1 MILILSLYNMETPPS
16 ASQKAAS
23 SGVFSAL
30 VFFTVLFFSSMIA
43 GREISRLYAL
53 AWAFFTAGTAYAI
66 AYTGRVSFYRRIF
79 FSVSA
84 LAFLVHFKF
93 SLFSKVFTASCFT
106 DTPFCH
112 IAMAPYFLNYLYQ
125 QYLALMS
132 GGWKLW
138 GPLTLGAAWLFLTL
152 AIGRGWC
159 SWACFYGGIDDGL
172 SSLARRPLI
181 RTDRWALKV
190 RDLPAALL
198 LFMMLV
204 SLAYMLPVYC
214 LWLCPFK
221 LTGSFLDQKGGLK
234 TLQYGLML
242 FALAAVVLAPLLTK
256 KRIFCSFLC
265 PFAAWQAFWGRLN
278 PFRISI
284 EEVKCTGCRNCV
296 AACPMSAISC
306 APGGK
311 AEILAYCNLCGQCLE
326 ACPGHGFKYTVFGLE
341 LPAAGGV
348 LGRLVSVQYF
358 FVFSALTLGAV
369 FASLWAPAAL
379 RDIVKIISH

>member
-1 MILILSLYNMETPPS
+1 MESLPS
-16 ASQKAAS
+16 ARKKAATA
-23 SGVFSAL
+23 GVFAAL
-30 VFFTVLFFSSMIA
+30 VFIPVLFFSSVIA
-43 GREISRLYAL
+43 GREISRFYAL
-53 AWAFFTAGTAYAI
+53 AWALFTASIAFAI
-66 AYTGRVSFYRRIF
+66 AFTGRVSFYRRIF
-79 FSVSA
+79 FFVSA
-84 LAFLVHFKF
+84 LAFFVHFKF
-93 SLFSKVFTASCFT
+93 SLFSRAFSASCFT
-106 DTPFCH
+106 ETPFCH

-181 RTDRWALKV
+181 KIDRWALKA

-198 LFMMLV
+198 IFLMLV
-204 SLAYMLPVYC
+204 SLAYLLPVYC

-221 LTGSFLDQKGGLK
+221 LTGSFLDQQGYLK
-234 TLQYGLML
+234 NVQYGLMF
-242 FALAAVVLAPLLTK
+242 FALAALVIAPLLTK

-284 EEVKCTGCRNCV
+284 DESKCTGCRSCV
-296 AACPMSAISC
+296 AACPMTAISC
-306 APGGK
+306 APDGK
-311 AEILAYCNLCGQCLE
+311 AGILAYCNLCGQCLE
-326 ACPGHGFKYTVFGLE
+326 ACPARGFKYTVFGLE
-341 LPAAGGV
+341 LPAVDGV
-348 LGRLVSVQYF
+348 LGRLVSAEYF
-358 FVFSALTLGAV
+358 FVFSALTLGSV

-379 RDIVKIISH
+379 RDIFKLITRQ

>member
-1 MILILSLYNMETPPS
+1 MEITAQPRER
-16 ASQKAAS
+16 AAS
-23 SGVFSAL
+23 AGLFAAL
-30 VFFTVLFFSSMIA
+30 VFIPVLFFSSVIA
-43 GREISRLYAL
+43 GREISRFYAL
-53 AWAFFTAGTAYAI
+53 AWALFAAGTAWAV

-84 LAFLVHFKF
+84 LAFLLHFKF
-93 SLFSKVFTASCFT
+93 SLFNKVFAASCFT

-172 SSLARRPLI
+172 SAVARRPLLKI
-181 RTDRWALKV
+181 DRWALRL

-198 LFMMLV
+198 IFMMLV

-221 LTGSFLDQKGGLK
+221 FTGSFLDQQGYLKG
-234 TLQYGLML
+234 LQYGLMG
-242 FALAAVVLAPLLTK
+242 FAVAALAVGPLLTK
-256 KRIFCSFLC
+256 KRTFCSFLC

-278 PFRISI
+278 PFRVSLAAD
-284 EEVKCTGCRNCV
+284 KCSGCRSCV
-296 AACPMSAISC
+296 TACPMSAITC

-311 AEILAYCNLCGQCLE
+311 AGILAYCNLCGQCLE
-326 ACPGHGFKYTVFGLE
+326 ACPSKAFNYTVFGLE
-341 LPAAGGV
+341 LPAAGGTA
-348 LGRLVSVQYF
+348 GRLFTAKYF

-379 RDIVKIISH
+379 RDLVKLVVP

>member
-1 MILILSLYNMETPPS
+1 MEIT
-16 ASQKAAS
+16 ASPRQRAATA
-23 SGVFSAL
+23 GVFAAL
-30 VFFTVLFFSSMIA
+30 VFIPVLFFSSMIA

-53 AWAFFTAGTAYAI
+53 AWALFTAGAAYAI
-66 AYTGRVSFYRRIF
+66 NYSGRVSFYRRIF

-138 GPLTLGAAWLFLTL
+138 GPLTLGAAWLFLTIAL
-152 AIGRGWC
+152 GRGWC
-159 SWACFYGGIDDGL
+159 SWVCFYGGIDDGL
-172 SSLARRPLI
+172 SSLARRQLI
-181 RTDRWALKV
+181 QIDRWALKV

-198 LFMMLV
+198 IFIMLV

-221 LTGSFLDQKGGLK
+221 ITGSFLDQEGYLKG
-234 TLQYGLML
+234 LQYGLMF
-242 FALAAVVLAPLLTK
+242 FAMAAVVIGPLLTK

-278 PFRISI
+278 PFRISA
-284 EEVKCTGCRNCV
+284 EEAKCIGCLNCV
-296 AACPMSAISC
+296 AACPMSAKSC

-311 AEILAYCNLCGQCLE
+311 PEILAYCNLCGQCLE
-326 ACPGHGFKYTVFGLE
+326 ACPVRGIRYTVLGLE
-341 LPAAGGV
+341 LPAAEGV
-348 LGRLVSVQYF
+348 LGRLVTVECF
-358 FVFSALTLGAV
+358 FVFSALTLGSV

-379 RDIVKIISH
+379 RDVVKIMSH